1 MEQLPLAVVGGEPW
15 LEPPQGLF
23 IPPNALRVLLAQ
35 FEGPL
40 DLLLY
45 LIRKNRFD
53 LMNIPVAEV
62 SRQYMQYLTMMQT
75 LEIELAAEY
84 LLMAAW
90 LTEIKS
96 RLLLPRPVVAEGEDA
111 QEEDPRAALV
121 ERLLAFQM
129 YQQLAIWLDEQP
141 RAGREV
147 ETLSALAVDAEQLVK
162 PPLRLQGLLDAWVAV
177 LRREDVR
184 APHQVSEPGLTLEQR
199 LADIEA
205 MLHPGARLPW
215 VTFLLP
221 ELGREGLV
229 LTFVALLELLRQGR
243 VQLWQEATC
252 MDGFGVLVP

>member
-23 IPPNALRVLLAQ
+23 IPPNALRVLLSQ

-62 SRQYMQYLTMMQT
+62 SRQYMQYLAMMQT
-75 LEIELAAEY
+75 LEMELAAEY

-96 RLLLPRPVVAEGEDA
+96 RLLLPRPVLSDSDDEP
-111 QEEDPRAALV
+111 EEDPRAALV

-129 YQQLAIWLDEQP
+129 YQQLAIWLDDQP
-141 RAGREV
+141 RVGRDV
-147 ETLSALAVDAEQLVK
+147 ETVAALAVDDEPVVK
-162 PPLRLQGLLDAWVAV
+162 PPLKLQGLLDAWSS
-177 LRREDVR
+177 LLWREEQR
-184 APHQVSEPGLTLEQR
+184 APHQVSEPGLTLERR
-199 LADIEA
+199 LSEIETL
-205 MLHPGARLPW
+205 LHPGARLPW
-215 VTFLLP
+215 VRFLQP
-221 ELGREGLV
+221 EQGREGLV